1 MAGWKHFEEI
11 AAWQHSRQVKLRIYA
26 LLERPTIMRDV
37 KLSTQLRESARSAPS
52 NIAEGFG
59 RFGNKEFARFARMSK
74 GSLHESLNHLID
86 AKDQRMIS
94 ADELVME
101 RHHIEKAI
109 NAVTGLIR
117 HLETSKEPDR
127 NQPRTRNPK
136 PRTVTPNPNPNP
148 NPNPEQNQTRNPEPV
163 TRNQKNGRV
172 RRRSAT
178 RPNDSPTGVE
188 LGELPLPAIA
198 SCR

>member
-11 AAWQHSRQVKLRIYA
+11 AAWQHSQRVKLRVYT
-26 LLERPTIMRDV
+26 LLERPKIRRDL
-37 KLSTQLRESARSAPS
+37 KLSAQLRESARSAPS

-86 AKDQRMIS
+86 ARDQRMITS
-94 ADELVME
+94 DELLIE

-109 NAVTGLIR
+109 SAVTGLIR

-127 NQPRTRNPK
+127 NK
-136 PRTVTPNPNPNP
+136 PRTTNPNPTEP
-148 NPNPEQNQTRNPEPV
+148 DPEP
-163 TRNQKNGRV
+163 G
-172 RRRSAT
+172 
-178 RPNDSPTGVE
+178 TGN
-188 LGELPLPAIA
+188 P
-198 SCR
+198 